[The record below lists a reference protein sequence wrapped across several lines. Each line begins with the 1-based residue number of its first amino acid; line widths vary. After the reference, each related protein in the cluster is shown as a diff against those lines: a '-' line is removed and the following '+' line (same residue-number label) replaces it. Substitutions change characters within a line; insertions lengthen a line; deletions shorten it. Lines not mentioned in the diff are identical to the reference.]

1 VYLLTAE
8 RLVIFQPIPGRANLI
23 ALRFRQSQAVSRFL
37 VDLKAFEVNYPLS
50 AMSQSVVVELSACDV
65 VALSETRV

>member
-1 VYLLTAE
+1 
-8 RLVIFQPIPGRANLI
+8 
-23 ALRFRQSQAVSRFL
+23 
-37 VDLKAFEVNYPLS
+37 LKAFEVNCPLS